1 MTKVLTIVSLGS
13 VAEVDLPLEQGLAS
27 IVASAAVTNTETVIA
42 QTPVIDANTLI
53 AGSVFRVRLS
63 GVFTQTG
70 TAATTSNFRIRF
82 GPNGTTADTQVV
94 LMASASNAAASTN
107 IGFAVE
113 FLVTVRSI
121 GAGGTVIGSSVLTNN
136 ATVGVSSTTNRVSPT
151 AAAPTAVALNTTV
164 ANRLSLTVQSG
175 ATTSTITISQAVIEQ
190 VR

>member
-1 MTKVLTIVSLGS
+1 MTKVLTIVSSGS

-42 QTPVIDANTLI
+42 QTPAIGANTLV
-53 AGSVFRVRLS
+53 AGSVFRVRIS

-94 LMASASNAAASTN
+94 LLASASNAAASTN
-107 IGFAVE
+107 IGFSLE
-113 FLVTVRSI
+113 FLVTVRSV
-121 GAGGTVIGSSVLTNN
+121 GAGGTVIGAAVLWNN
-136 ATVGVSSTTNRVSPT
+136 ATTGVSATTLRV
-151 AAAPTAVALNTTV
+151 APSGSAPAAVALNTTV

-175 ATTSTITISQAVIEQ
+175 AATSTITIAQAVIEQ